1 VTHPFHPLHGHEFAV
16 VTVRQNWGEERVYY
30 HDESGR
36 LCLIP
41 IAWTSLACVDP
52 FVEIAAGRAM
62 FRPEDLLRLAEFV
75 RDRRTSDSEAAS

>member
-1 VTHPFHPLHGHEFAV
+1 M

-52 FVEIAAGRAM
+52 FVEVAAGRAM
-62 FRPEDLLRLAEFV
+62 FRPEDLLRLAAFV
-75 RDRRTSDSEAAS
+75 RDRRTSDSEDAS

>member
-41 IAWTSLACVDP
+41 VAWTSLAGVDP
-52 FVEIAAGRAM
+52 FVAAATGRAL
-62 FRPEDLLRLAEFV
+62 FRPEDLLRLSELV
-75 RDRRTSDSEAAS
+75 RAWRTSDSEDAS

>member
-1 VTHPFHPLHGHEFAV
+1 M

-41 IAWTSLACVDP
+41 VAWTSLAGVDP
-52 FVEIAAGRAM
+52 FVEVAAGRAM
-62 FRPEDLLRLAEFV
+62 FRPEDLLRLAELV
-75 RDRRTSDSEAAS
+75 RAQRTSDSEDAS